1 MKILCV
7 NAGSSSVKFSLYEM
21 PSEKLICFSKFE
33 NISLKTSEYFFKF
46 ENLNIN
52 KSININSHEY
62 AVKIFI
68 DLLIKY
74 NVINNIQEIKYIG
87 HRVVHGGNLYS
98 KSQIV
103 NKKDVKRL
111 EKFNYLAPLH
121 NPKNI
126 ECIKIFM
133 KLNPNSKNVILVD
146 TDFHST
152 IKEEM
157 FMYPVPYEWYK
168 KYHVRKYGFHGLN
181 YRYVVLRMKK
191 ILGNK
196 NKMIV
201 AHLGSGASLCA
212 IKNGK
217 SIDTSMGLSPLDG
230 IMMGTRTGNIDARI
244 ISHVVKVSKKSYIE
258 VINDLNNKSGLEG
271 ISGISSDMREIE
283 KKYKKK
289 DKRCVLAVNMYV
301 QKIVNYISMYNTLLE
316 NTDAL
321 IFTAGIGER
330 FPFIRKLIINKLKCL
345 GFDIDDSKNNNVN
358 KDIALIS
365 SKNSKVKIY
374 VVKANEEIIIAKD
387 TYNLVKIDRMI

>member
-1 MKILCV
+1 M

-21 PSEKLICFSKFE
+21 PSEKIICTCKLE
-33 NISLKTSEYFFKF
+33 NISLKTSEYSFCYDH
-46 ENLNIN
+46 LNIN
-52 KSININSHEY
+52 KKIKINSHEEGI
-62 AVKIFI
+62 KLFLS
-68 DLLIKY
+68 LLIKY
-74 NVINNIQEIKYIG
+74 GVIKDINEIKYVG
-87 HRVVHGGNLYS
+87 HRVVHGGNLYFD
-98 KSQIV
+98 SQIV
-103 NKKDVKRL
+103 TKKDINKL

-133 KLNPNSKNVILVD
+133 KLNPTAVNVILVD
-146 TDFHST
+146 TAFHST

-181 YRYVVLRMKK
+181 YRYVVSRMKK
-191 ILGNK
+191 ILGPK
-196 NKMIV
+196 SKMIV

-244 ISHVVKVSKKSYIE
+244 ISHVVKLSKKSYTE
-258 VINDLNNKSGLEG
+258 VINTLNNSSGLEG
-271 ISGISSDMREIE
+271 VSGVSSDMREIE
-283 KKYKKK
+283 KKYKKN
-289 DKRCVLAVNMYV
+289 DKRSVLAVNMYV

-316 NTDAL
+316 GTDAL

-330 FPFIRKLIINKLKCL
+330 FPFIRKLIVDKLKCL
-345 GFDIDDSKNNNVN
+345 GFEIDESKNNNIN
-358 KDIALIS
+358 KDIVLIS
-365 SKNSKVKIY
+365 SKKSKVKIY

-387 TYNLVKIDRMI
+387 TYKLVKNIV

>member
-1 MKILCV
+1 M

-21 PSEKLICFSKFE
+21 PSEKIICTSKLE
-33 NISLKTSEYFFKF
+33 NISLKTSEYSFCYD
-46 ENLNIN
+46 NLNIN
-52 KSININSHEY
+52 KKIKINSHE
-62 AVKIFI
+62 KGIELFLS
-68 DLLIKY
+68 LLIKY
-74 NVINNIQEIKYIG
+74 GVIKDINEIKYVG
-87 HRVVHGGNLYS
+87 HRVVHGGNLYFD
-98 KSQIV
+98 SQIV
-103 NKKDVKRL
+103 TKKDINKL

-133 KLNPNSKNVILVD
+133 KLNSTAVNVILVD
-146 TDFHST
+146 TAFHST

-181 YRYVVLRMKK
+181 YRYVVSRMKK
-191 ILGNK
+191 ILGPK
-196 NKMIV
+196 SKMIV

-244 ISHVVKVSKKSYIE
+244 ISHVVKLSKKSYTE
-258 VINDLNNKSGLEG
+258 VINTLNNSSGLEG
-271 ISGISSDMREIE
+271 VSGVSSDMREIE
-283 KKYKKK
+283 KKYKKN
-289 DKRCVLAVNMYV
+289 DKRSVLAVNMYV

-316 NTDAL
+316 GTDAL

-330 FPFIRKLIINKLKCL
+330 FPFIRKLIVDKLKCL
-345 GFDIDDSKNNNVN
+345 GFEIDESKNNNIN
-358 KDIALIS
+358 KDIVLIS
-365 SKNSKVKIY
+365 SKKSKVKIY

-387 TYNLVKIDRMI
+387 TYKLVKNIV

>member
-1 MKILCV
+1 M

-21 PSEKLICFSKFE
+21 PSEKIICTCKLE
-33 NISLKTSEYFFKF
+33 NISLKTSEYSFCYD
-46 ENLNIN
+46 NLNIN
-52 KSININSHEY
+52 KKIKINSHEEGI
-62 AVKIFI
+62 KLFLS
-68 DLLIKY
+68 LLIKY
-74 NVINNIQEIKYIG
+74 GVIKDINEIKYVG
-87 HRVVHGGNLYS
+87 HRVVHGGNLYFD
-98 KSQIV
+98 SQIV
-103 NKKDVKRL
+103 TKKDINKL

-133 KLNPNSKNVILVD
+133 KLNPTAVNVILVD
-146 TDFHST
+146 TAFHST

-181 YRYVVLRMKK
+181 YRYVVSRMKK
-191 ILGNK
+191 ILGPK
-196 NKMIV
+196 SKMIV

-244 ISHVVKVSKKSYIE
+244 ISHVVKLSKKSYTE
-258 VINDLNNKSGLEG
+258 VINTLNNSSGLEG
-271 ISGISSDMREIE
+271 VSGVSSDMREIE
-283 KKYKKK
+283 KKYKKN
-289 DKRCVLAVNMYV
+289 DKRSVLAVNMYV

-316 NTDAL
+316 GTDAL

-330 FPFIRKLIINKLKCL
+330 FPFIRKLIVDKLKCL
-345 GFDIDDSKNNNVN
+345 GFEIDESKNNNIN
-358 KDIALIS
+358 KDIVLIS
-365 SKNSKVKIY
+365 SKKSKVKIY

-387 TYNLVKIDRMI
+387 TYKLVKNIV